1 MGLKINTATVASVL
15 GLATPFLTSLLSGK
29 GAAYQKIAS
38 QAVRSAVTT
47 TDNGIDKLVASFTK
61 FEAAQPL
68 VQTAASE
75 FVTLAKA
82 AGFSVPALDAV
93 QIHIKSAI
101 YDLATAIIPA
111 DQLTTTTTT
120 ATTAAAEPAAASGT
134 AAG

>member
-1 MGLKINTATVASVL
+1 MGLKLNTTALTSVL
-15 GLATPFLTSLLSGK
+15 AMATPFVTSMLAGK

-61 FEAAQPL
+61 FEAEQPL

-82 AGFSVPALDAV
+82 AGFSVPTLDAV

-111 DQLTTTTTT
+111 DQLTATTTT
-120 ATTAAAEPAAASGT
+120 AAASSAVASST

>member
-61 FEAAQPL
+61 FEAEQPL

-82 AGFSVPALDAV
+82 AGFSVPTLDAV

-111 DQLTTTTTT
+111 DQLT
-120 ATTAAAEPAAASGT
+120 ATTAAAPAASSGS

>member
-1 MGLKINTATVASVL
+1 MGLKINTATVASAL
-15 GLATPFLTSLLSGK
+15 ALATPFLTSLLSGK

-61 FEAAQPL
+61 FEAEQPL

-82 AGFSVPALDAV
+82 AGFSVPTLDAV

-111 DQLTTTTTT
+111 DQLT
-120 ATTAAAEPAAASGT
+120 APAASSGT